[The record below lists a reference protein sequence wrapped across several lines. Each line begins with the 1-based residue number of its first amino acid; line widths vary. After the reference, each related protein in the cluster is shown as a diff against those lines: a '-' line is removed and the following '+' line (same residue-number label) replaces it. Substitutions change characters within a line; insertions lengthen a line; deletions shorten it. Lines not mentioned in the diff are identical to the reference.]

1 MKWNEKFSPSVTLV
15 WFQVLW
21 LVTVILDSAEHFHL
35 KENSIVLNPY
45 YSKGR
50 PAASACESLFV
61 FFFVFFFLLYH
72 VTCGISVPWPGIKLM
87 PPALEALSLNHWTT
101 NEVQELVEKTEFH
114 ALHKTH
120 GIGIFIFNKSPR
132 RFVCIV
138 WGALAFPRP
147 SLIMKIT

>member
-1 MKWNEKFSPSVTLV
+1 MA
-15 WFQVLW
+15 
-21 LVTVILDSAEHFHL
+21 TVADSAEHFHL

-50 PAASACESLFV
+50 PAASPCESLSVFLFV
-61 FFFVFFFLLYH
+61 CFWLYH
-72 VTCGISVPWPGIKLM
+72 VTCGISVPRPGIKLM

-101 NEVQELVEKTEFH
+101 NEVQELVEKTESH

-138 WGALAFPRP
+138 
-147 SLIMKIT
+147 